1 MPVLG
6 NIGDGKG
13 LARETRQLLLDVL
26 LFEADDGDSARIE
39 AVRET
44 CIMLSDKVLGVW
56 LKQSR
61 VATTEADAMAHYLDQ
76 QIKTVLLAFGQK
88 RPQVSRLTA
97 IPAIATDSII
107 DLPCRYR

>member
-13 LARETRQLLLDVL
+13 LAKETRQLLLDIL

-44 CIMLSDKVLGVW
+44 CTVLSDKVLGVW
-56 LKQSR
+56 LNHSR

-88 RPQVSRLTA
+88 RPQVSDPVAVRAMALQ
-97 IPAIATDSII
+97 
-107 DLPCRYR
+107 